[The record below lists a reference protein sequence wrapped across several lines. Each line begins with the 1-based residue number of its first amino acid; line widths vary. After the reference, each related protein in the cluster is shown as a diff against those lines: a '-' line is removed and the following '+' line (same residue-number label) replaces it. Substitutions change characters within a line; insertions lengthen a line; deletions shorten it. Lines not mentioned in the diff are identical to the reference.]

1 MKKPG
6 SIFLFLQLFLLSV
19 SGQTTVLPV
28 QSPAQATDTIR
39 IIEIL
44 YADKQG
50 YKKVDSFTELQFIV
64 GHVKIKQGDTYFYF
78 DSSVYNRNLR
88 MLEAFGNVHINDNDS
103 VHTYAQYLQYF
114 TDTRIAFL
122 KKKVRLTDN
131 KATLYSEDLQ
141 YDLNTKIGEYHEGG
155 KLVNRNSVLTS
166 KEATY
171 YADLNEAYF
180 RGQVQLKDPQ
190 YTLETDSLQYNTT
203 SELTTFIAPTTIIDS
218 SNRKI
223 LTREGTYDLK
233 KKKAF
238 LTSRSTIQD
247 GAVTISANQIQSN
260 DSTGWNLL
268 TGNAV
273 YKDTAEGL
281 AVLANRIEANN
292 KEDNFTATEHPLM
305 ILKQEDDSIFIAADT
320 LYSGKLSMLLKKD
333 STTGNTD
340 SSALLEQSELTD
352 KNMNDSTD
360 RYFRAYRNVR
370 IFSDSL
376 QAVSDSLFYSLADSV
391 FRLFTGPIVWSSEN
405 QVTGDTIFLY
415 TKNKKADRLYVAENG
430 VMANKT
436 SEEMFN
442 QIKGNRINGY
452 FRDGSLDYVRAK
464 GNAESIYYI
473 RDEDSSFVGI
483 NKARGDIIDLRFI
496 NKQVDR
502 VVFVNEV
509 KGTMYPLREFPSSES
524 LLQGFQWQEK
534 RRPKSKFSL
543 LANEEQV
550 K

>member
-6 SIFLFLQLFLLSV
+6 SIFLFFQLFLLSV
-19 SGQTTVLPV
+19 SGQTTVLPA

-281 AVLANRIEANN
+281 SVLANRIEANN
-292 KEDNFTATEHPLM
+292 KEDNFTATEYPLM
-305 ILKQEDDSIFIAADT
+305 ILKQEEDSIFIAADT

>member
-6 SIFLFLQLFLLSV
+6 SIFLFFQLFLLSV
-19 SGQTTVLPV
+19 SGQTTVLPA

-292 KEDNFTATEHPLM
+292 KEDNFTATEYPLM
-305 ILKQEDDSIFIAADT
+305 ILKQEEDSIFIAADT

>member
-6 SIFLFLQLFLLSV
+6 SIFLFFQLFLLSV

-292 KEDNFTATEHPLM
+292 KEDNFTATEYPLM
-305 ILKQEDDSIFIAADT
+305 ILKQEEDSIFIAADT